1 MKRHSKSLMVSC
13 LCMALAGCSAVH
25 QPVQEA
31 KAVPVSEEEIKE
43 VIWAVHPDEGLFDGY
58 EEVTILNGMIDQGFE
73 TVSGVKGYPSQW
85 ASMHYS
91 GNVLKVKLNGKYNL
105 VDYYGDVLLDEC
117 ELLRLL

>member
-1 MKRHSKSLMVSC
+1 M
-13 LCMALAGCSAVH
+13 
-25 QPVQEA
+25 
-31 KAVPVSEEEIKE
+31 
-43 VIWAVHPDEGLFDGY
+43 DGY
-58 EEVTILNGMIDQGFE
+58 EEVTILNGMIDQEFE

-85 ASMHYS
+85 ASMDYS